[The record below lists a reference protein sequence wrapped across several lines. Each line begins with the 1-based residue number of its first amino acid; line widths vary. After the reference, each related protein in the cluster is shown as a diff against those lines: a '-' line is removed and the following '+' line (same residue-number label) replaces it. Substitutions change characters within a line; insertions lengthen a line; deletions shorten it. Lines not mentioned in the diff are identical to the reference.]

1 VTLRQY
7 KHDKNQSRFKIY
19 LTAVN
24 LMARLAD
31 LEPHLPRAYKF
42 TLGRLLLDWSATL
55 VYRIDRMMM
64 MRGDKREALE
74 NIAAT
79 ARTIEAIF
87 KKLVECHA
95 LPNTSKET
103 EAETVLMLQ
112 DIEEQARA
120 LWKKTNEK
128 YNNNAGTC
136 SGQGSAG

>member
-1 VTLRQY
+1 MTLRQY

-19 LTAVN
+19 LTAVK

-31 LEPHLPRAYKF
+31 LEPHLPRTYKF
-42 TLGRLLLDWSATL
+42 TLGRMMLDWSVML

-74 NIAAT
+74 DIAAT

-87 KKLVECHA
+87 MKLVESHA
-95 LPNTSKET
+95 LPKTSPVT
-103 EAETVLMLQ
+103 EAEAVLMLQ

-120 LWKKTNEK
+120 LWKKNSDQQI
-128 YNNNAGTC
+128 NARTC
-136 SGQGSAG
+136 PGQGSAG